1 MEELAKQLKSIY
13 LNTSDRSM
21 YDRSNSYM
29 AMAKHV
35 QSLIILERIHT
46 LRNFA
51 QEIDDLRTEWD
62 MPGAIAG
69 IHHALVTTIN
79 KLEKDLAAVKGD
91 VK

>member
-35 QSLIILERIHT
+35 QSLILAARIEEIGRIFPDLNSQSGIT
-46 LRNFA
+46 IKTGSVKDFA
-51 QEIDDLRTEWD
+51 FKRKIQ
-62 MPGAIAG
+62 
-69 IHHALVTTIN
+69 
-79 KLEKDLAAVKGD
+79 LEKDLAAV
-91 VK
+91 VKE